1 MSVRAATGSLVISV
15 LMMCHVLASPVGV
28 WHLTDVHVDPF
39 YITGSDAT
47 KCYCE
52 TTASCSVTGQG
63 CFMANISTGQVP
75 AAKFGNSE
83 GNCATPVALYESGL
97 DFMQQQGPDSPFIYF
112 TGMLATTC
120 VLPLTAACS
129 SASRILTVVNTRTT
143 CLQLRHLYRRFRG
156 GWSLVPVH
164 SCNRRVGGRA
174 ADSGRNQL

>member
-1 MSVRAATGSLVISV
+1 MSVSVGAATGSLVISV

-83 GNCATPVALYESGL
+83 GNCNVADSLQWPTHFCVEGNCATPVALYESGL
-97 DFMQQQGPDSPFIYF
+97 DFMQQQGPDAPFIYF
-112 TGMLATTC
+112 TGDFAEAGASYPCTPATGESG
-120 VLPLTAACS
+120 AEQQ
-129 SASRILTVVNTRTT
+129 ILDEIN
-143 CLQLRHLYRRFRG
+143 YI
-156 GWSLVPVH
+156 
-164 SCNRRVGGRA
+164 
-174 ADSGRNQL
+174 